1 MSESPPE
8 PRRERHLGVKVS
20 QKTIDSLWPLQVH
33 LGLGRA
39 ELVEQLIADAV
50 EAMNRE
56 NAERPK
62 PTSLAERVPVTDE
75 DDEPDGGSQPT
86 LDANSRFQPWWK
98 T

>member
-1 MSESPPE
+1 MSEA
-8 PRRERHLGVKVS
+8 RERHLGVKVS

-33 LGLGRA
+33 FGLGRA
-39 ELVEQLIADAV
+39 ELIEQLIADAV
-50 EAMNRE
+50 EAMKRE

-62 PTSLAERVPVTDE
+62 PTLITPVSAIDE

-86 LDANSRFQPWWK
+86 LDAEGRFQPWWK